1 MNKSSNVGGQAVMEG
16 VMMRNGDK
24 YAIAVRTPEKKIE
37 VKIEECKS
45 IIKNKKLKKMP
56 LVRGVL
62 NFIDS
67 MVIGMKALT
76 FSASFFEE
84 EDTKESSKPKKEL
97 TEEQKQKKDKI
108 ITSITIFFSIIMAIG
123 IFMLLPY
130 FLSSLLRKITS
141 SAIIIALVEGAL
153 RIIIF
158 MGYMILISLMED
170 IQRVYM
176 YHGAEHKCINC
187 IENGFPLNIENVKKS
202 SKHHKRCGT
211 SFLLFVIVL
220 SVILF
225 MFIRIDSPLLRVF
238 VRILLV
244 PVIAGISYEIIRFA
258 GRSENKIVD
267 LISKPGMLLQHL
279 TVKEP
284 EEDMIE
290 VAIVSVEAIFD
301 WKQYQKE
308 NFEAEDRR
316 CRE

>member
-37 VKIEECKS
+37 IKTEECKS
-45 IIKNKKLKKMP
+45 IIKNKTIKKLP

-62 NFIDS
+62 SFIDS

-84 EDTKESSKPKKEL
+84 EDTKENSKPKKEM
-97 TEEQKQKKDKI
+97 TEEQKQKKDKMI
-108 ITSITIFFSIIMAIG
+108 MSITIFFSVILAIG
-123 IFMLLPY
+123 IFMILPY
-130 FLSSLLRKITS
+130 FLSGFLRRFTN
-141 SAIIIALVEGAL
+141 SAIIIALTEGVF
-153 RIIIF
+153 RIVIF
-158 MGYMILISLMED
+158 MGYMILISLMKD

-187 IENGFPLNIENVKKS
+187 IESGFPLNIENVMKS
-202 SKHHKRCGT
+202 SKQHKRCGT

-258 GRSENKIVD
+258 GRSDNKIVNI
-267 LISKPGMLLQHL
+267 ISKPGMLLQHL

-284 EEDMIE
+284 EEDMVE
-290 VAIVSVEAIFD
+290 VAIASVEAIFD

-308 NFEAEDRR
+308 ALDIESEA
-316 CRE
+316 